1 MTHKRSDMQGLGT
14 NDLTR
19 LYYRAGQSKNRVFC
33 HTDAVKIVSAS
44 NCLEILTLSE
54 TWWEKLKFDILVGNR
69 SV

>member
-44 NCLEILTLSE
+44 NCRDGLTLSD
-54 TWWEKLKFDILVGNR
+54 TQWGSLKLDILVGSR